1 MNKQI
6 DTGWESSVFIVI
18 LDICFVIIVRKRFG
32 LISTCCSYLTHFIP
46 MFPYIPMRSSILV
59 SMEITQSVFT
69 CSKSTTETPEQRLV
83 PLLLTLNTFYTLFW
97 CFIVD
102 FEKVNAGWVSGNI
115 DTKWFKCNES

>member
-59 SMEITQSVFT
+59 SMEITQPVFT
-69 CSKSTTETPEQRLV
+69 CSKSTTETPEQRVKSDRRSGAFIANFEHILHIILV
-83 PLLLTLNTFYTLFW
+83 FH
-97 CFIVD
+97 C
-102 FEKVNAGWVSGNI
+102 
-115 DTKWFKCNES
+115 